1 MSASL
6 LAALFLGITCS
17 ASAQIDGDA
26 PDKGAAQHV
35 GTSCDTFARVAKDF
49 LNGRGLKVAQSY
61 TKTDEDWACGPGYRC
76 VMFGGASPRT
86 ANGES
91 LTRDDVVR
99 NYLTDPSKV
108 DFRSKNL
115 TRGYRAVPDR
125 NFRMGAS
132 LQLKTE
138 GSGCFAKLFMT
149 LGMGG
154 TVFLGILPS
163 DLYTWPIPPDNGR
176 LQTEYMAA
184 IITKLPR

>member
-1 MSASL
+1 MAPSL
-6 LAALFLGITCS
+6 FAVLFLGIAS
-17 ASAQIDGDA
+17 SVSAQIDGDA

-35 GTSCDTFARVAKDF
+35 GMSCDSFARVAKDF
-49 LNGRGLKVAQSY
+49 LNSRGLKVAQFR
-61 TKTDEDWACGPGYRC
+61 KTDLDWPCGPGYRC
-76 VMFGGASPRT
+76 VMFGGASPLM
-86 ANGES
+86 ADGKS
-91 LTRDDVVR
+91 LSRDDVVR
-99 NYLTDPSKV
+99 NYLADPSKV

-115 TRGYRAVPDR
+115 THGYWAVPKR

-154 TVFLGILPS
+154 TVFLGILPY

-176 LQTEYMAA
+176 LQLEYMAA
-184 IITKLPR
+184 IMNKLPR